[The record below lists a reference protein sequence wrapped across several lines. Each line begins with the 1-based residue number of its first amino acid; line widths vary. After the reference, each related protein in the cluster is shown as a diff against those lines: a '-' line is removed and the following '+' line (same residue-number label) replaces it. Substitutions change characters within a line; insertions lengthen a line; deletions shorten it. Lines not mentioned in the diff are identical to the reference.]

1 MSNYTIA
8 LSGLQN
14 TSLAIDTTSNNIAN
28 ANTIG
33 YKAGEYVFADQFV
46 KAINPA
52 DTARVGMGTQSLGV
66 RRPMLQGTITNSANP
81 LDLAI
86 SGKGMFRLLQ
96 GSGLGD
102 VDPSAVYYSRNGQF
116 GVDKQG
122 YIVNENGMYL
132 TGYQPSRDGNS
143 VTDDYMDGGVDKNG
157 NKKRGRLLMPNSNL
171 PGNETT
177 TSSVSA
183 LLNSTSTA
191 FTSTANVS
199 FDPTQ
204 STFNNK
210 TTQTVFDNEGNSH
223 TLEVYY
229 RRVNDSSLTIAAT
242 SNGYSYSPSRSAS
255 PSTLGTS
262 LVTINPNS
270 VLRVD
275 TPSNASAQAANA
287 SASTTITLTAVAA
300 QAGGNIDVLNHRVF
314 INGVD
319 SGATVSAGGTTTSL
333 TTTSA
338 VTVPSGAAVTFYAP
352 KQTTTANGAVDNSTS
367 IVTQAQVQAASIGD
381 RIFLNGVD
389 SGKTVN
395 SIAGTTV
402 TASAAMTMNTGAT
415 LTFFKPNLDMT
426 LTAPDGTQITMQGF
440 SNRKQTGQINTATT
454 VLTNVSTF
462 TAAAATTAINV
473 GDRIFIKG
481 IDTGKTVA
489 TIDNATKAIT
499 TSGAIT
505 TSAITDQITFSPTEN
520 LTTTMAKVE
529 VYASLD
535 GRFYDYNEAT
545 TSSNRALTPQTP
557 GVLGYKQVSEL
568 CFIGGK
574 NIDSLVP
581 DTLSGN
587 PMFNTTSKLS
597 TRVTNQAGGTS
608 DLVFTLDLSDTSL
621 QAGAFQVTRSVQNGE
636 PLARLTN
643 VTVDNQGRIV
653 GVYGSG
659 KLQYVGQLALVNFDA
674 PEGLIPVGKN
684 AFAASVVSGTEQS
697 AQGVLVGRAGTGTF
711 GEVKGQALES
721 SNVDLA
727 NELVRLMVLQRSY
740 SANSQSMKAFD
751 QTLRDTL
758 QMVG

>member
-8 LSGLQN
+8 LAGLQN

-28 ANTIG
+28 ANTVG

-52 DTARVGMGTQSLGV
+52 DQARVGMGTQSLGV

-96 GSGLGD
+96 GSGDGN
-102 VDPSAVYYSRNGQF
+102 VDPSAVYYTRNGQF
-116 GVDKQG
+116 AVDKQG

-132 TGYQPSRDGNS
+132 TGYQPARDGNS

-157 NKKRGRLLMPNSNL
+157 NKKRGRLLMPDSNL
-171 PGNETT
+171 PGNETS
-177 TSSVSA
+177 TSRISA
-183 LLNSTSTA
+183 MLDSTSTA

-229 RRVNDSSLTIAAT
+229 RRVSDANLTIT
-242 SNGYSYSPSRSAS
+242 SGVNGYTYSPGRAS
-255 PSTLGTS
+255 SPNTLGAT

-270 VLRVD
+270 VLRMD
-275 TPSNASAQAANA
+275 SPSNASSQASLA
-287 SASTTITLTAVAA
+287 SASTTITLSSAA
-300 QAGGNIDVLNHRVF
+300 ANAGSGVDVTGMRVF
-314 INGVD
+314 VNGVD

-352 KQTTTANGAVDNSTS
+352 RQSTTATATSTG
-367 IVTQAQVQAASIGD
+367 TTFTPAAGIATASVGD
-381 RIFLNGVD
+381 RIFVNGVD
-389 SGKTVN
+389 TGRTVVSSLSG
-395 SIAGTTV
+395 SPYTV
-402 TASAAMTMNTGAT
+402 TASGAVTVAAVGDK
-415 LTFFKPNLDMT
+415 LTFFKPSLDMT
-426 LTAPDGTQITMQGF
+426 LIAPDGTEITMQGF
-440 SNRKQTGQINTATT
+440 SNKKQTGA
-454 VLTNVSTF
+454 STE
-462 TAAAATTAINV
+462 A
-473 GDRIFIKG
+473 
-481 IDTGKTVA
+481 
-489 TIDNATKAIT
+489 
-499 TSGAIT
+499 
-505 TSAITDQITFSPTEN
+505 

-535 GRFYDYNEAT
+535 GRFFDYNDPT
-545 TSSNRALTPQTP
+545 TTSNRALTPQTP
-557 GVLGYKQVSEL
+557 GVLGYKEVSEL

-574 NIDSLVP
+574 NIDSLVT
-581 DTLSGN
+581 DNLSGN
-587 PMFNTTSKLS
+587 PMFSTVTKLS
-597 TRVTNQAGGTS
+597 TRVTNQAGGSS
-608 DLVFTLDLSDTSL
+608 DLVFDLNLTETSL
-621 QAGAFQVTRSVQNGE
+621 EAGAFQITHSTQNGE

-643 VTVDNQGRIV
+643 VTVDNEGRIV

-659 KLQYVGQLALVNFDA
+659 KLQYVGQLALVHFDA
-674 PEGLIPVGKN
+674 AEGLIPVGKN
-684 AFAASVVSGTEQS
+684 AFAASVMSGTEHS
-697 AQGVLVGRAGTGTF
+697 AEGVLVGRAGTGIF
-711 GEVKGQALES
+711 GEIKGQALES
-721 SNVDLA
+721 STVDLA

-751 QTLRDTL
+751 QTLRDTI
-758 QMVG
+758 QMVS